1 VTYRITAYDHAGN
14 QMTENN
20 DRSYVVVP
28 EFQTLTILALASAI
42 TTLIAAIRKK
52 NDSKHQQCLIN
63 VET

>member
-1 VTYRITAYDHAGN
+1 VTYRITAYDLAGN

-20 DRSYVVVP
+20 DRSYIVVP
-28 EFQTLTILALASAI
+28 EFQTLTILVLASAI

-52 NDSKHQQCLIN
+52 NDSKHQQSLIN